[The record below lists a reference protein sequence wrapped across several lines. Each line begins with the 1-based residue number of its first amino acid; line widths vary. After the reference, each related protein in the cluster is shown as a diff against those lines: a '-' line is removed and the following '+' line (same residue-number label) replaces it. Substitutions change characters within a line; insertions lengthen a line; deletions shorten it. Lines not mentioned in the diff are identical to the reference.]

1 MNHKLSQDAIGAS
14 EVQSGIQRV
23 VFARA
28 RGPGRIT
35 VATSLH
41 RAATCGNVKIRV
53 AGIGL
58 SRADR
63 EVRALLCSVG
73 LSFQLTRS
81 RGRSWP
87 EDLDLLPPLA

>member
-1 MNHKLSQDAIGAS
+1 VNHKLSQDAIGAS
-14 EVQSGIQRV
+14 ELQSGIQRV

-63 EVRALLCSVG
+63 EVRALSAFLFSLRDPAVDPG
-73 LSFQLTRS
+73 QKIWISFHL
-81 RGRSWP
+81 WH
-87 EDLDLLPPLA
+87 D